1 LYHGGRFFG
10 KPFGRE
16 KRKKKHI
23 NAEHAESAEVEK
35 KQKKH

>member
-16 KRKKKHI
+16 KRKKHI